1 MRERPPHPS
10 LRPVCALYRI
20 RFMVCAI
27 REGTAVGSAAAAAIP
42 IAHVLWSRP
51 HPKCRRHLAFRFVG
65 GHFWRHDHDRVAQ
78 VSLFLP
84 YARIDCPICVT
95 VSELCGLRESCI
107 PPPLSHFCSRYTK
120 SGLNRELLLSV
131 VGLIVARR

>member
-51 HPKCRRHLAFRFVG
+51 HPKCRRHLAFRFLG
-65 GHFWRHDHDRVAQ
+65 GIFGVTTTIELHRSPCSFLTRASIAPFA
-78 VSLFLP
+78 SL
-84 YARIDCPICVT
+84 C
-95 VSELCGLRESCI
+95 
-107 PPPLSHFCSRYTK
+107 LS
-120 SGLNRELLLSV
+120 SV
-131 VGLIVARR
+131 VCVSRASLRLSPTFAPATRNLD